1 MIIEKLSENRL
12 DEFFEIVCRMV
23 AESEFS
29 YANPEKQKI
38 LQLFKNPNAVA
49 FLALE
54 NNQIV
59 GFISG
64 IVHEYFFSNR
74 KRVSDLGFFVLPEYR
89 GSRVALKLVK
99 LLESWAIEKKAEELH
114 LGQTTG
120 LDIDKTKKFYE
131 RLGFKTVGF
140 NTVKH
145 LRE

>member
-12 DEFFEIVCRMV
+12 DEFFEIVCKMV

-29 YANPEKQKI
+29 YVVPEKQKI

-64 IVHEYFFSNR
+64 LVHEYFFSNR

-99 LLESWAIEKKAEELH
+99 LLEAWAIEKNANELH

-120 LDIDKTKKFYE
+120 LEIDKTKKFYE

-145 LRE
+145 LRN

>member
-1 MIIEKLSENRL
+1 LIIEKLSENRL

>member
-1 MIIEKLSENRL
+1 
-12 DEFFEIVCRMV
+12 MV
-23 AESEFS
+23 SESEFS
-29 YANPEKQKI
+29 YAKPEKQKI

-120 LDIDKTKKFYE
+120 LDIDKTKRFYE

>member
-12 DEFFEIVCRMV
+12 DEFFEIVCKMV

-29 YANPEKQKI
+29 YVVPKKQKI

-64 IVHEYFFSNR
+64 LVHEYFFSNR

-99 LLESWAIEKKAEELH
+99 LLEAWAIEKNANELH

-120 LDIDKTKKFYE
+120 LEIDKTKKFYE

-145 LRE
+145 LRN

>member
-12 DEFFEIVCRMV
+12 DEFFEIVCKMV

-29 YANPEKQKI
+29 YVVPEKQKI

-54 NNQIV
+54 NDQIV

-64 IVHEYFFSNR
+64 LVHEYFFSNR

-99 LLESWAIEKKAEELH
+99 LLEAWAIEKNANELH

-120 LDIDKTKKFYE
+120 LDIDKTKRFYE

>member
-1 MIIEKLSENRL
+1 LIIEKLSENRL

-99 LLESWAIEKKAEELH
+99 LLESWAIEKKADELH

>member
-99 LLESWAIEKKAEELH
+99 LLESWAIEKKADELH

>member
-12 DEFFEIVCRMV
+12 DEFFEIVCKMV
-23 AESEFS
+23 AESDFS
-29 YANPEKQKI
+29 YVVPEKQKI

-54 NNQIV
+54 NDQIV

-99 LLESWAIEKKAEELH
+99 LLEAWAIEKNANELH

-120 LDIDKTKKFYE
+120 LDIDKTKRFYE

>member
-12 DEFFEIVCRMV
+12 DEFFKIVCRMV

-29 YANPEKQKI
+29 YVVPEKQKI

-54 NNQIV
+54 NDQIV

-64 IVHEYFFSNR
+64 LVHEYFFSNR

-99 LLESWAIEKKAEELH
+99 LLEAWAIEKNANELH

-120 LDIDKTKKFYE
+120 LDIDKTKRFYE

>member
-1 MIIEKLSENRL
+1 MIIEKLSESRL
-12 DEFFEIVCRMV
+12 DEFFEIVCKMV

-29 YANPEKQKI
+29 YVVPEKQKI

-54 NNQIV
+54 NDQIV

-64 IVHEYFFSNR
+64 LVHEYFFSNR

-99 LLESWAIEKKAEELH
+99 LLEAWAIEKNANELH

-120 LDIDKTKKFYE
+120 LDIDKTKRFYE

>member
-1 MIIEKLSENRL
+1 LIIEKLSENRL
-12 DEFFEIVCRMV
+12 DEFFEIVSKMV

-29 YANPEKQKI
+29 YAKPEKQKI

-54 NNQIV
+54 NNQII

>member
-1 MIIEKLSENRL
+1 
-12 DEFFEIVCRMV
+12 MV

-29 YANPEKQKI
+29 YAIPEKQKI

-99 LLESWAIEKKAEELH
+99 LIESWAIEKKAEELH

>member
-12 DEFFEIVCRMV
+12 DEFFEIVCKMV

-29 YANPEKQKI
+29 YVVPEKQKI

-49 FLALE
+49 FIALE

-99 LLESWAIEKKAEELH
+99 LLEAWAIEKNANELH

-120 LDIDKTKKFYE
+120 LDIDKTKRFYE

>member
-12 DEFFEIVCRMV
+12 DEFFEIVCKMV

-29 YANPEKQKI
+29 YVVPEKQKI

-64 IVHEYFFSNR
+64 LVHEYFFSNR

-99 LLESWAIEKKAEELH
+99 LLEAWAIEKNANELH

-120 LDIDKTKKFYE
+120 LDIDKTKRFYE

>member
-12 DEFFEIVCRMV
+12 DEFFEIVCKMV

-29 YANPEKQKI
+29 YVVPEKQKI

-64 IVHEYFFSNR
+64 LVHEYFFSNR

-99 LLESWAIEKKAEELH
+99 LLEAWAIEKNANELH

-120 LDIDKTKKFYE
+120 LDIDKTKRFYE

-145 LRE
+145 IRE

>member
-12 DEFFEIVCRMV
+12 DEFFEIVCKMV

-29 YANPEKQKI
+29 YVVPEKQKI

-54 NNQIV
+54 NDQIV

-64 IVHEYFFSNR
+64 LVHEYFFSNR

-99 LLESWAIEKKAEELH
+99 LLEAWAIEKNANELH

-120 LDIDKTKKFYE
+120 LDIDKTKRFYE

-145 LRE
+145 LRN

>member
-1 MIIEKLSENRL
+1 LIIEKLSENRL

-99 LLESWAIEKKAEELH
+99 LIESWAIEKKADELH

>member
-12 DEFFEIVCRMV
+12 DEFFEIVCKMV

-29 YANPEKQKI
+29 YVVPEKQKI

-99 LLESWAIEKKAEELH
+99 LLEAWAIEKNANELH

-120 LDIDKTKKFYE
+120 LDIDKTKRFYE

-145 LRE
+145 LRN

>member
-1 MIIEKLSENRL
+1 
-12 DEFFEIVCRMV
+12 MV
-23 AESEFS
+23 SESEFS
-29 YANPEKQKI
+29 YVVPEKQKI

-99 LLESWAIEKKAEELH
+99 LLEAWAIEKKVNELH

-120 LDIDKTKKFYE
+120 LDIDKTKRFYE
-131 RLGFKTVGF
+131 RLGFNTVGF

>member
-1 MIIEKLSENRL
+1 LIIEKLSENRL
-12 DEFFEIVCRMV
+12 DEFFEIVSKMV
-23 AESEFS
+23 SESEFS
-29 YANPEKQKI
+29 YAKPEKQKI

-99 LLESWAIEKKAEELH
+99 LLESWAIEKKADELH

-120 LDIDKTKKFYE
+120 LDIDKTKRFYE

>member
-12 DEFFEIVCRMV
+12 DEFFEIVCKMV

-29 YANPEKQKI
+29 YVVPEKQKI

-99 LLESWAIEKKAEELH
+99 LLEAWAIEKNANELH

-120 LDIDKTKKFYE
+120 LEIDKTKKFYE

-145 LRE
+145 LRN

>member
-12 DEFFEIVCRMV
+12 DEFFEIVCKMV

-29 YANPEKQKI
+29 YVVPEKQKI

-64 IVHEYFFSNR
+64 LVHEYFFSNR

-99 LLESWAIEKKAEELH
+99 LLEAWAIEKNANELH

-120 LDIDKTKKFYE
+120 LEIDKTKKFYE

>member
-12 DEFFEIVCRMV
+12 DEFFEIVCKMV

-29 YANPEKQKI
+29 YVVPEKQKI

-99 LLESWAIEKKAEELH
+99 LLEAWAIEKNANELH

-120 LDIDKTKKFYE
+120 LEIDKTKRFYE

-145 LRE
+145 LRN

>member
-1 MIIEKLSENRL
+1 MIIEKLSESRL
-12 DEFFEIVCRMV
+12 DEFFEIVCKMV

-29 YANPEKQKI
+29 YVVPEKQKI

-64 IVHEYFFSNR
+64 LVHEYFFSNR

-99 LLESWAIEKKAEELH
+99 LLEAWAIEKNANELH

-120 LDIDKTKKFYE
+120 LDIDKTKRFYE

-145 LRE
+145 LRN

>member
-1 MIIEKLSENRL
+1 LIIEKLSENRL
-12 DEFFEIVCRMV
+12 DEFFEIVCKMV

-29 YANPEKQKI
+29 YVVPEKQKI

-99 LLESWAIEKKAEELH
+99 LLEAWAIEKNANELH

-120 LDIDKTKKFYE
+120 LEIDKTKRFYE

-145 LRE
+145 LRN

>member
-12 DEFFEIVCRMV
+12 DEFFEIVCKMV

-29 YANPEKQKI
+29 YVVPEKQKI

-64 IVHEYFFSNR
+64 LVHEYFFSNR

-99 LLESWAIEKKAEELH
+99 LLEAWAIEKNANELH

-120 LDIDKTKKFYE
+120 LDIDKTKRFYE

-145 LRE
+145 LRN